1 MEVTYATAPAPGRG
15 NEDFVV
21 AGERFV
27 VVLDG
32 ATPVGESGCGHGVPW
47 LVARL
52 GMQLAVG
59 IVSGVG
65 EPLAAILAE
74 AIEQVCGMHADSCD
88 LGHPDSPSSTV
99 TMLRWEGGTVDYLV
113 LCDSPLV
120 IEGGDGSLRTYVD
133 DATAHLVSRTR
144 DDVRKLRNRPG
155 GFWVASTDPAAAE
168 HALTGSVDAA
178 EVRRVALMTD
188 GLSRLVERYGW
199 TWSRVLDVVETEG
212 PGAAVRAVREAEVAT
227 VPGTFPGKPHDD
239 ATIAL
244 CRAFT
249 P

>member
-1 MEVTYATAPAPGRG
+1 M
-15 NEDFVV
+15 
-21 AGERFV
+21 
-27 VVLDG
+27 
-32 ATPVGESGCGHGVPW
+32 PW

-52 GMQLAVG
+52 GTQLAVG
-59 IVSGVG
+59 IVDGVG
-65 EPLAAILAE
+65 EPLAVILAE
-74 AIEQVCGMHADSCD
+74 AIERVCGMHAGSCD

-99 TMLRWEGGTVDYLV
+99 AMLRCAGGTVDYLV

-133 DATAHLVSRTR
+133 DATAHLVGSTR

-188 GLSRLVERYGW
+188 GLSRLVDRYGW
-199 TWSRVLDVVETEG
+199 TWSEILDVAERQG

-227 VPGTFPGKPHDD
+227 APGAFPGKRHDD